1 MEKMLSK
8 YIVFIINIVEYSKKN
23 KINGFPIAVLTTYNL
38 IKDCMY
44 QKGEHMVSIKNVTK
58 KYGSSEAVNTIN
70 LDISDGQFVVLVGTS
85 GCGKTTTL
93 KMINRLI
100 EPTSGQILID
110 GKDIRQMNPV
120 ELRRHVGYVIQQIG
134 LFPNMTIQ
142 ENIEI
147 VPKLLKWPKEK
158 YQRKVRELLE
168 MVDLPPDTYAD
179 KYPSELSGGQQQR
192 IGVIRALAGD
202 PSLILMDEPFGALD
216 PITRDSL
223 QDEVK
228 KLHKSLK
235 KTFVF
240 VTHDMSEAVKMAD
253 VIVFMD
259 KGSIVQIA
267 TPEEILKNPAN
278 DFVRNFIGMHTVS
291 SSPELSVMEVMRS
304 KPVMIT
310 KDKRT
315 LECVSLMSGKGI
327 DSLIVTDDN
336 GVLEGVIT
344 IEAVRKYGKPGETIE
359 KLIDKTVGTVEVT
372 DSARQAFDT
381 LIGTKAEYLVVV
393 DTNRHVIGIIT
404 RTGMAKSMAQA
415 LWGDGEQ

>member
-1 MEKMLSK
+1 M
-8 YIVFIINIVEYSKKN
+8 V
-23 KINGFPIAVLTTYNL
+23 NL
-38 IKDCMY
+38 KD
-44 QKGEHMVSIKNVTK
+44 VTK
-58 KYGSSEAVNTIN
+58 KYGASEAVDHIN
-70 LDISDGQFVVLVGTS
+70 LEIKDGQFVVLVGSS

-100 EPTSGQILID
+100 EPTLGRILID
-110 GKDIRQMNPV
+110 GKDIKTVDPV
-120 ELRRHVGYVIQQIG
+120 ELRRNIGYVIQQIG
-134 LFPNMTIQ
+134 LFPNMTIL

-158 YQRKVRELLE
+158 YRAKALELLE

-192 IGVIRALAGD
+192 IGVLRALAGD

-228 KLHKSLK
+228 KLHQTLK

-259 KGSIVQIA
+259 KGSIVQMA
-267 TPEEILKNPAN
+267 PPEEILENPAN
-278 DFVRNFIGMHTVS
+278 DFVRSFIGMHTVS
-291 SSPELSVMEVMRS
+291 GNNDLSVVEVMRS
-304 KPVMIT
+304 KPATVT
-310 KDKRT
+310 KTRRT
-315 LECVSLMSGKGI
+315 LECVSLMSSKGI
-327 DSLIVTDDN
+327 DSLIVTDEN

-344 IEAVRKYGKPGETIE
+344 IEAIRRSGKPGETIE
-359 KLIDKTVGTVEVT
+359 HLVDSGVGTVEVSG
-372 DSARQAFDT
+372 SAREAFDT
-381 LIGTKAEYLVVV
+381 LIRTKAEYLVVV
-393 DTNRHVIGIIT
+393 DKGRRVIGIIT

-415 LWGDGEQ
+415 LWGGDAS